1 MADELIAISAATGG
15 MGGRVAARLAA
26 AGAHQRL
33 VVRDAAR
40 APELPGAEI
49 GGVPGGYGDRNAYRE
64 ALQGASTFFL
74 VPAHEA
80 IGRVE
85 LHGGAIDA
93 AVHAGVERI
102 VYLSFVNTR
111 PDGTFTF
118 GRDHFATEQ
127 LVRATGVPFTF
138 VRMSWYMDFLPS
150 MAGTDGVIRG
160 PAGDGRVGA
169 VLRDD
174 LADVVSVTLTSGGHE
189 GATYEVT
196 GPEAFT
202 LAEAAAALG
211 VGFEDETEEEAYASR
226 ASYGAPDWEVEGWV
240 TSYLAMKNG
249 ELDLVTDVVRRL
261 AGHEPTSLGEF
272 VTFLS
277 PPR

>member
-1 MADELIAISAATGG
+1 MAGELIAISAATGG

-40 APELPGAEI
+40 APELPGAEVV
-49 GGVPGGYGDRNAYRE
+49 GVPGGYSNRNGYRE

-74 VPAHEA
+74 VPAHQA
-80 IGRVE
+80 VGRVE

-111 PDGTFTF
+111 RDGTFTF
-118 GRDHFATEQ
+118 GRDYFATEQ

-150 MAGTDGVIRG
+150 MAGADGVIRG

-174 LADVVSVTLTSGGHE
+174 LADVVSVTLTSGGHD

-196 GPEAFT
+196 GSDRTT
-202 LAEAAAALG
+202 LIGPPAGRAGLLWVSVGGPRGCRLVPALG
-211 VGFEDETEEEAYASR
+211 
-226 ASYGAPDWEVEGWV
+226 
-240 TSYLAMKNG
+240 
-249 ELDLVTDVVRRL
+249 
-261 AGHEPTSLGEF
+261 
-272 VTFLS
+272 
-277 PPR
+277 